1 MQIINYLIIALFGV
15 YAVLAQGRN
24 GTNATIF
31 ELLTSKNA
39 TYKTSSFI
47 NLLNSDNGYKPII
60 QLLSERTR
68 NLTVFVPDDA
78 ALGKI
83 FDDYRKY
90 NSVHRSKTKRR
101 YPPANWTYHNL
112 SMLNILQY
120 HMVNNSFLLS
130 NLKKGNVSVVYSL
143 LNDRRVNRLPNLS
156 LPLLIQANTTFEN
169 ANNQNW
175 LAKNAKHLKF
185 NVGNGVDS
193 SIVVLKD
200 LKAKNG
206 YFNIINSVLIPPSK
220 PSIVIPKVKEV
231 SYLVPLLRKYP
242 KLTSALNGATNFTIF
257 APTNEAFKRL
267 NIHRMTYNRLQ
278 RLALSHVVHG
288 VYYSTNFTQNVNS
301 TNGRWNLTTFNNNSK
316 LSVSVVN
323 GSLIYLNNTAKIVRS
338 NIFFNNGVMHII
350 DRALN
355 ITA

>member
-1 MQIINYLIIALFGV
+1 MQIIKYLIIALFGV
-15 YAVLAQGRN
+15 FTVLAQGSN

-39 TYKTSSFI
+39 TYKTSRFI
-47 NLLNSDNGYKPII
+47 NLLNSDNGYQPIV

-78 ALGKI
+78 AFGKI

-90 NSVHRSKTKRR
+90 NSVHRIKTKRE
-101 YPPANWTYHNL
+101 YPPANWTYHSL
-112 SMLNILQY
+112 SILNILQY
-120 HMVNNSFLLS
+120 HMVNNSFLLT
-130 NLKKGNVSVVYSL
+130 NLTKGNVSVVYSL
-143 LNDRRVNRLPNLS
+143 LNDRTVNRLPNLS

-169 ANNQNW
+169 ATNQTW
-175 LAKNAKHLKF
+175 LAKNAKYLKF

-193 SIVVLKD
+193 STVVLRD
-200 LKAKNG
+200 LKATNG
-206 YFNIINSVLIPPSK
+206 HFNIINSVLIPPLK
-220 PSIVIPKVKEV
+220 PSRVIPKVKNV
-231 SYLVPLLRKYP
+231 SYLAPLLRKYP
-242 KLTSALNGATNFTIF
+242 KLTSALNDATNFTIF

-267 NIHRMTYNRLQ
+267 NIHKMSNNRLR
-278 RLALSHVVHG
+278 RLALSHVVKG
-288 VYYSTNFTQNVNS
+288 VYYSTNFTQNANS